1 MYEVLL
7 IKYFTPCY
15 RINSALLTATV
26 VSNSE
31 CQRDLFSASTVSFFL
46 PSVQVASVCT
56 HRFLLVLAFESNTSA
71 LPKCWCDAVE
81 LTFLIEKA
89 SIKSSN

>member
-15 RINSALLTATV
+15 RINSALLIATV

-31 CQRDLFSASTVSFFL
+31 CQRDLFSAIHFRFSNHLLRLLIYVHIYSCL
-46 PSVQVASVCT
+46 YWPLKEA
-56 HRFLLVLAFESNTSA
+56 FLLPRNDCVI
-71 LPKCWCDAVE
+71 V
-81 LTFLIEKA
+81 
-89 SIKSSN
+89 